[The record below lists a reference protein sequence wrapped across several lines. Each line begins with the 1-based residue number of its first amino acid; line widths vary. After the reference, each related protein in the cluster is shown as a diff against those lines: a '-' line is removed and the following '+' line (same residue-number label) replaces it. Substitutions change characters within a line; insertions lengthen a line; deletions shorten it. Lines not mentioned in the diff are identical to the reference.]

1 MQASSPERFTFKAVK
16 SAEWYDLERVFLSV
30 PGSSMCWCMYWR
42 KTRAQWWDNGSENR
56 ADMKEIVE
64 GGVSPG
70 IVAYDGDEPVAWCS
84 IAPRSEFPGLERSP
98 TLRAVDAEPTWSI
111 TCFTIARSHRKKGLT
126 SLLIR
131 AAIEHAVENGAKV
144 IEAYPMKNLPQK
156 RRTVGEAFMGF
167 STTFEHLG
175 FRQVSERSRVR
186 NIWRFCLPPNANES
200 PDTV

>member
-1 MQASSPERFTFKAVK
+1 
-16 SAEWYDLERVFLSV
+16 
-30 PGSSMCWCMYWR
+30 MYWR

-98 TLRAVDAEPTWSI
+98 TLRAVDSEQVWSI